1 MERGME
7 ILIGA
12 IALIAVVCCLL
23 AAGGQPGSAWGAL
36 PGDQKAEAAPDTR

>member
-1 MERGME
+1 MD

-23 AAGGQPGSAWGAL
+23 VAGEPGSAWGAL
-36 PGDQKAEAAPDTR
+36 PG

>member
-1 MERGME
+1 MD

-23 AAGGQPGSAWGAL
+23 VAGGQPGSAWGAL
-36 PGDQKAEAAPDTR
+36 PGEQTAEAAPAGR